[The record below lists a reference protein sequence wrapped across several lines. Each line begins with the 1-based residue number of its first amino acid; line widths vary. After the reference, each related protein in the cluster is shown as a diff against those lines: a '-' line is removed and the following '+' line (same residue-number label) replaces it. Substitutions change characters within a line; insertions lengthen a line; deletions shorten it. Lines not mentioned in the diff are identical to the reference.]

1 MAGFQALDK
10 RLSRDEKTL
19 HDVLWHESKA
29 DTAKLRADIQKDL
42 RALDAFLGAKGKLA
56 RMGAALDKSWSDSRA
71 GESLFELLGHT
82 YNLTAATD
90 HLVRRRD
97 PKGAGEHVADAVESV
112 SIGVCSNAGCFELV
126 QEWEG
131 GKTDFETY
139 AGKLADHLQRKG
151 VARAGDFKRHLVAAR
166 NFGRTFDATAPASEQ
181 RLGARAAIS
190 NGLWAT
196 LVSVS
201 IRKRLGSPPR
211 FSYEDFAS
219 VLERIARRI

>member
-1 MAGFQALDK
+1 MPTFGALDK
-10 RLSRDEKTL
+10 RLSKHTDAL
-19 HDVLWHESKA
+19 HDSLWQGKKAGESK
-29 DTAKLRADIQKDL
+29 LRKDILKDL
-42 RALDAFLGAKGKLA
+42 RDLDAFLGAAGKL
-56 RMGAALDKSWSDSRA
+56 RKAATVLDRTWGEPGA
-71 GESLFELLGHT
+71 GESLFELINHT

-90 HLVRRRD
+90 HLGRRRD

-166 NFGRTFDATAPASEQ
+166 NFGRTFDATALVPEQ

-201 IRKRLGSPPR
+201 IRKRMGSPPR

>member
-10 RLSRDEKTL
+10 RLSTDEKTL

-29 DTAKLRADIQKDL
+29 DTTKLRADIQKDL

-56 RMGAALDKSWSDSRA
+56 RMGAALDKSWKDPRA

-97 PKGAGEHVADAVESV
+97 PKGAGEHVAEAVESV
-112 SIGVCSNAGCFELV
+112 SIGVCSNAGCFEFV

-139 AGKLADHLQRKG
+139 AGKLADRLQSKG

-166 NFGRTFDATAPASEQ
+166 NFGKSFDGKASRAEQ
-181 RLGARAAIS
+181 GLGARAAIA
-190 NGLWAT
+190 NGLWVT
-196 LVSVS
+196 LASTS
-201 IRKRLGSPPR
+201 IRKAIGSPPR
-211 FSYEDFAS
+211 FSFDDFAA
-219 VLERIARRI
+219 VLERIAARL